1 MLIKVPSATHFGLE
15 SLGVDVEINVANRG
29 LPTFDIVGLPGQ
41 EVDESKERVRTAI
54 ANSSMEFPQKKI
66 TVNLAPADVPK
77 EGSFYDLPIALGI
90 LASMLGFE
98 VPAKSL
104 FFGELSL
111 DGSLRH
117 TRGTLLL
124 ALFAREAGFKKL
136 FVPKDSANEAAI
148 VKGVE
153 VFPVKDLE
161 QLTLYLLK
169 RETILPAV
177 YKETA
182 SSLDSALAAEFDMAE
197 ILGQEKTKRAMEI
210 AAAGGHNIIMV
221 GSPGSG
227 KTMLARALPGILP
240 QLNEEESLEVT
251 KIHSVTGLLRPGG
264 ALVRTRPFRSPH
276 HTVSMIGL
284 TGGGTKPSPG
294 EITLSHRGVLF
305 LDEFNEFPRQVL
317 EVLRQ
322 PVEDGFVSISRSKER
337 VRYPARFM
345 LVASSNPC
353 PCGYLNH
360 TKKACSCTPREIQK
374 YQKRVSGPILDRF
387 DIHVEVPD
395 VDVREL
401 SQDAAASKFLETSLV
416 IRARITRARETQRAR
431 FEKESFDSAQGRPIH
446 TNAEMKNSHIKKFC
460 VLAKE
465 TEQVLERAAVTFQL
479 SARAYYK
486 MIKVARTIADL
497 EGTGAILPHHVAEAL
512 QYRWKQNISE

>member
-98 VPAKSL
+98 VPPNSL

-117 TRGTLLL
+117 TKGALLL

-148 VKGVE
+148 VKGVD

-182 SSLDSALAAEFDMAE
+182 PSFDGALAAEFDMAE

-360 TKKACSCTPREIQK
+360 PKKACSCSPREIQK
-374 YQKRVSGPILDRF
+374 YQKRVSGPILDRI
-387 DIHVEVPD
+387 DIHVPVPD

-401 SQDAAASKFLETSLV
+401 SQNKAAANFLETSSV
-416 IRARITRARETQRAR
+416 IRERVARAREIQRAR
-431 FEKESFDSAQGRPIH
+431 FLKEGRPIH

-460 VLAKE
+460 TLAKE
-465 TEQVLERAAVTFQL
+465 TEQILERAAVTFQL

-486 MIKVARTIADL
+486 MIMVARTIADL
-497 EGTGAILPHHVAEAL
+497 EGVEDILPRHLAEAL
-512 QYRWKQNISE
+512 QYRPKQYGAT